1 MTALLTDDEVRKIGL
16 EYVESGV
23 NDFAD
28 TVSFRAGARFA
39 RDRYEA
45 REKLWRE
52 LARLGSI
59 SDGCLYR
66 SIELRLALGIDKEG
80 A

>member
-1 MTALLTDDEVRKIGL
+1 VTALLTDEEIRSTAAMERDCYKHRRF
-16 EYVESGV
+16 
-23 NDFAD
+23 DFE
-28 TVSFRAGARFA
+28 AGARFA
-39 RDRYEA
+39 RAHYEA